1 MRIAVP
7 KTEMIGDSSRYVKE
21 GSKVSLHCIVTGALD
36 PPLYIIWYHGVDQ
49 LFPDNKRGWR
59 TDINR
64 DNLESNTSHGTVSE
78 RFHSLRFLKEFT
90 LFLIISFQNRL
101 EL

>member
-1 MRIAVP
+1 
-7 KTEMIGDSSRYVKE
+7 MIGDSNRYVKE

-64 DNLESNTSHGTVSE
+64 DNLESNTSKGTVIDWI
-78 RFHSLRFLKEFT
+78 
-90 LFLIISFQNRL
+90 LF
-101 EL
+101 